1 MGRTLSLFAV
11 VTLILGWGS
20 GLRAETQL
28 EAVSILEKM
37 LKTYATAPAFS
48 CEGSCDDHEEGS
60 ALPVDHRTVTM
71 RFVRPDRFRL
81 AWTQRDFHGKSG
93 TSVIYMKEGQAWLRQ
108 WGMERE
114 EAEPSLGQVID
125 SCAGIS
131 LGLSYLV
138 PALLLGDPGYLSFTS
153 LRRLPDGNSADGRP
167 CWKLAGETAEGARWE
182 LLIDHE
188 TNALREALEINALP
202 AASPGAV
209 THAIRTQYR
218 FTDIR
223 FADTLPESVFADT
236 KPAVGG
242 KKR

>member
-1 MGRTLSLFAV
+1 MVLT
-11 VTLILGWGS
+11 LGWVN
-20 GLRAETQL
+20 GLRAEMQP
-28 EAVSILEKM
+28 EAVGILEKM
-37 LKTYATAPAFS
+37 LKAYATAPAFS

-60 ALPVDHRTVTM
+60 ALPADHRTVTM

-81 AWTQRDFHGKSG
+81 AWTQKDFHGKSG
-93 TSVIYMKEGQAWLRQ
+93 TSVIYVKEGQVWLRQ
-108 WGMERE
+108 WGLGRD

-138 PALLLGDPGYLSFTS
+138 PALLLGDPGYLNFAS
-153 LRRLPDGNSADGRP
+153 LRQLPDAVSGDGRP
-167 CWKLAGETAEGARWE
+167 CWKLAGETSEGARWE
-182 LLIDHE
+182 ILVDHE
-188 TNALREALEINALP
+188 TNALREALEINVLP
-202 AASPGAV
+202 ATSAGAAA
-209 THAIRTQYR
+209 HAIRTQYR

-236 KPAVGG
+236 KPAASG